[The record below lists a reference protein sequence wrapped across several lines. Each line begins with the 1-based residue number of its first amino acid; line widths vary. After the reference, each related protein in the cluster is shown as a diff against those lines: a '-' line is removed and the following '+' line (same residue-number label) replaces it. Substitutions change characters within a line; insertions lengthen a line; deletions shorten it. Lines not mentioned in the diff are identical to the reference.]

1 LKVKYEEYAPHKTL
15 HDYVK
20 CFWILEKEYTADAPI
35 EEVTPDACIELIL
48 NFGAPYVLQ
57 SEGGRDREMPIGFL
71 VGLQKKPLLF
81 RSNGTVKLVATRF
94 YAWGALPFLAPDWQS
109 TPHVSIAQGDEW
121 FNLSEKLRPR
131 IDANDYDGAVA
142 EVEDFLIGKLM
153 ASFNLKQIQI
163 AAQMLY
169 REKGQ
174 FRVSELAEYCNISA
188 RQLQR
193 QFQDVIGVSPKT
205 LARTIRFEE
214 IRSRLMFS
222 PETSL
227 TDLAYE
233 FGYTDQA
240 HFIRDFKEFAGKTP
254 GEFALDM
261 QALQTIFHDR
271 ENVVFLQSPSPDSH

>member
-1 LKVKYEEYAPHKTL
+1 
-15 HDYVK
+15 
-20 CFWILEKEYTADAPI
+20 
-35 EEVTPDACIELIL
+35 
-48 NFGAPYVLQ
+48 
-57 SEGGRDREMPIGFL
+57 
-71 VGLQKKPLLF
+71 LQKKPLLF
-81 RSNGTVKLVATRF
+81 RSDGTVKLVATRF
-94 YAWGALPFLAPDWQS
+94 YAWGALPFLSDCQSS
-109 TPHVSIAQGDEW
+109 TPVSVAQGHEW
-121 FNLSEKLRPR
+121 ANLSEKLRPR

-174 FRVSELAEYCNISA
+174 FRVSELAESCNISA

-240 HFIRDFKEFAGKTP
+240 HFIRDFKEFSGKTP
-254 GEFALDM
+254 GEFALEM
-261 QALQTIFHDR
+261 QAWQTIFHDR
-271 ENVVFLQSPSPDSH
+271 ENVVFLQSPAPESP

>member
-1 LKVKYEEYAPHKTL
+1 VR
-15 HDYVK
+15 

-48 NFGAPYVLQ
+48 NFGVPYVLQ
-57 SEGGRDREMPIGFL
+57 TEDLTDREMPMAFL
-71 VGLQKKPLLF
+71 VSLQKKPLLF
-81 RSNGTVKLVATRF
+81 RAEGTVKLVATRF
-94 YAWGALPFLAPDWQS
+94 YAWGALPFLAFDYQS
-109 TPHVSIAQGDEW
+109 SGPVTIATGDEW
-121 FNLSEKLRPR
+121 LNLSEKLKPR
-131 IDANDYDGAVA
+131 IAADDYDGAFA
-142 EVEDFLIGKLM
+142 EVEDFLIGKL
-153 ASFNLKQIQI
+153 LKAHFDLKKIQI
-163 AAQMLY
+163 ASQLLY

-174 FRVSELAEYCNISA
+174 FRVSELADYCNLSE

-214 IRSRLMFS
+214 IRSRVMFS
-222 PETSL
+222 PETNL

-254 GEFALDM
+254 GEFALEM
-261 QALQTIFHDR
+261 QALQSIFHDR
-271 ENVVFLQSPSPDSH
+271 ENVVFLQLRSPESH